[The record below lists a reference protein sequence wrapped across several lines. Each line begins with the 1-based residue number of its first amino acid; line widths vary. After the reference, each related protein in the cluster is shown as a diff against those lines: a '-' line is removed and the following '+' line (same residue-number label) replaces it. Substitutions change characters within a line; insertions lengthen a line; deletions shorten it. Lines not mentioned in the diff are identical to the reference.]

1 MEPTTN
7 DCIST
12 KLVTA
17 VSIIACYSIGRV
29 TAPQA
34 VSLTLVARVICMII
48 VALSWPVI
56 IPIRI
61 DKALTPFISAMN
73 GACMHHLE
81 KGVQ

>member
-12 KLVTA
+12 NLVTA
-17 VSIIACYSIGRV
+17 VSIIARYSIGV
-29 TAPQA
+29 TVSQA

-48 VALSWPVI
+48 IDLSWPVI
-56 IPIRI
+56 IPTRI
-61 DKALTPFISAMN
+61 DKVLTPFMSAMS